1 MGKRVKK
8 QKHEVELVQPEVLSE
23 DVLQEETKAE
33 VLALRR
39 VFEKL
44 SGPCGDNIFGRDE
57 KDVFRLCFLNNQS
70 VDVVASMTDEP
81 THYIKRVKK
90 QVSAILAQLIL
101 EELEN
106 V

>member
-8 QKHEVELVQPEVLSE
+8 QRHEAELVFPEGLSE
-23 DVLQEETKAE
+23 VVVQEETKAE

-44 SGPCGDNIFGRDE
+44 SGASGDNIFGRDE
-57 KDVFRLCFLNNQS
+57 RDVFRLCYLNNQS
-70 VDVVASMTDEP
+70 VETVAQMTGEP

-90 QVSAILAQLIL
+90 QVNTILAQLIL